1 MVFIN
6 NSYDPYGHLPEQ
18 VKLMNDTVVKTAVGQ
33 IGTGISQYI
42 GYLKEISTPLDDKE
56 ALTQFWV
63 REVQLGHSLLE
74 IELKTGR
81 LHQIRRHLSSIK
93 LPILGD
99 PLYGKNNKNQTGM
112 KLLAYSVSFK
122 DPWSQ
127 KNQEF
132 KLPEALKLSSL

>member
-1 MVFIN
+1 M
-6 NSYDPYGHLPEQ
+6 SHLFQ
-18 VKLMNDTVVKTAVGQ
+18 QHLIKKIYQAIVVGELKV
-33 IGTGISQYI
+33 SDY
-42 GYLKEISTPLDDKE
+42 KEISTSLDDKE

-112 KLLAYSVSFK
+112 KLLAYSLSFK